1 MASNGTLATGIVSG
15 AARPTPPNWGTS
27 LRVAASV
34 ALVMTASQAYSQS
47 LECAAVSSGGGIT
60 SNGSLLVV
68 GQAAVGTM
76 SNASFTIEVGIIA
89 CLTGPGQC
97 ALDSDCDDADDCT
110 TDVCDP
116 GDPSAD
122 AFGCVNTCTPKL
134 FADIVPLFCPPTCPQ
149 PDIDDILCTIDG
161 FGAGPN
167 WPDICPDGDLS
178 PCAPNG
184 DGILNIDDIL
194 KVIDAF
200 GGNPGCPDPCTCP

>member
-1 MASNGTLATGIVSG
+1 MRHITTAVVMMTLLAGHAFSQTGGTLELDGGFWAVG
-15 AARPTPPNWGTS
+15 AAVEG
-27 LRVAASV
+27 
-34 ALVMTASQAYSQS
+34 
-47 LECAAVSSGGGIT
+47 CSSDG
-60 SNGSLLVV
+60 
-68 GQAAVGTM
+68 
-76 SNASFTIEVGIIA
+76 E
-89 CLTGPGQC
+89 
-97 ALDSDCDDADDCT
+97 CDDADDCT

-167 WPDICPDGDLS
+167 WPDVCPDGDLS

-200 GGNPGCPDPCTCP
+200 GGNPGCPDPRTCP